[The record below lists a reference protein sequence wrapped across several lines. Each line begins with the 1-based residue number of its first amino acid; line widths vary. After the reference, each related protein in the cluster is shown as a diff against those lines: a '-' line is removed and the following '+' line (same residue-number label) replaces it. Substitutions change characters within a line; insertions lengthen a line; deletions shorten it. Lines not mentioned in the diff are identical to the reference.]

1 MLVKQSSAYLKKL
14 SSESYYDISMI
25 ILFHFILSVTDKFLR
40 MCTQLSRL
48 LLMVHFQLTLL
59 QMEVESTSFHFALPQ
74 M

>member
-14 SSESYYDISMI
+14 SSESDYDISMI
-25 ILFHFILSVTDKFLR
+25 ILFHFTLSVTDKFLL
-40 MCTQLSRL
+40 MCTRLSRL